1 MITSPL
7 VGIILFMAGAMSLLW
22 TLLVV
27 DIDFDLNPNIR
38 ITSLP
43 SQVAA
48 RFALR
53 LIFALT
59 TFLRGF
65 VPFFLR
71 FIQSAYV
78 RAVLQGWAV
87 IWTFAF
93 VLLLL
98 TSVRMIEALSFIL
111 N

>member
-59 TFLRGF
+59 TFPSVHPVRIRPRRFAGVGGDMDVCLRAAATNFG
-65 VPFFLR
+65 
-71 FIQSAYV
+71 
-78 RAVLQGWAV
+78 
-87 IWTFAF
+87 T
-93 VLLLL
+93 
-98 TSVRMIEALSFIL
+98 
-111 N
+111 ND